1 MTDTSDVKQSGALT
15 RADLREAVYQ
25 QLSHLSRSQITRLV
39 DEVFEEICIAFE
51 AGDTVKLRGFG
62 TFKVR
67 SKKERIGR
75 NPKNGVEAV
84 ITQRRVISFY
94 PSNSLVAFMNNQEHT
109 TKDDM
114 E

>member
-1 MTDTSDVKQSGALT
+1 MTDTSGIEQLGTLT

-25 QLSHLSRSQITRLV
+25 QLSHLSRSQITQLV
-39 DEVFEEICIAFE
+39 DEVFEEICKAFE
-51 AGDTVKLRGFG
+51 AGDT
-62 TFKVR
+62 VR

-84 ITQRRVISFY
+84 ITPRRVISFY
-94 PSNSLVAFMNNQEHT
+94 PSNSLVAHMNNQEYT
-109 TKDDM
+109 TKDDV